1 MKTESR
7 RANKSDAN
15 PRPGKRL
22 FGDASWAL
30 LGQVGSGVLLLAG
43 TRIITELVSPEVYG
57 QVALLTGMVALG
69 VSIFAYPFLC
79 AGMRLLPECLD
90 RGTGSHLY
98 RAVARLSARSTALAL
113 VLLVAGGAVYSRA
126 TGSDPWPF
134 AVSGLLLAATV
145 RRELGIQL
153 LIGERRQR
161 EASLWQTSD
170 GILRPT
176 LAVLAVLAGGAKA
189 VLVLLGYA
197 LASATAST
205 FWSMVRRV
213 KRTEKRTHR
222 SDKPAMA
229 RNLRREIWSYAL
241 PLIPMELLA
250 WFSGLG
256 DRYVIGYF
264 MTAAEV
270 GVYAAAYTL
279 TNEAFNRSAMV
290 LLRTFQPAYFQCY
303 STRQEMQAHRVL
315 RMWLGCVILLG
326 IAGVLALLLLKDWVA
341 ALLLAKTYHSA
352 ASLMPIIGTG
362 CAIQALGMVMAQPL
376 LAVKRTRAV
385 LMARVFGAAAAAVS
399 IPLMVREYGLMGAA
413 MAAPVYFGL
422 EALCMAILARP
433 WRVTYAFANFSFP
446 RSPWECRARRS
457 ALQIGPRS
465 GQGGVPTQSVGTRRG
480 ESKWD
485 FFLCK

>member
-7 RANKSDAN
+7 RANDSGAGS
-15 PRPGKRL
+15 RPGKRL

-30 LGQVGSGVLLLAG
+30 LGQVGSGILLLAG

-113 VLLVAGGAVYSRA
+113 VLLVAGGAVYSRTA
-126 TGSDPWPF
+126 GSDPWPF

-176 LAVLAVLAGGAKA
+176 LAVLAVMAGGAKA
-189 VLVLLGYA
+189 ALVLLGYA
-197 LASATAST
+197 LASAAAST
-205 FWSMVRRV
+205 FWSIVRRV

-229 RNLRREIWSYAL
+229 RNLRREIWNYAL

-256 DRYVIGYF
+256 DRYVIGYL

-290 LLRTFQPAYFQCY
+290 LLRTFQPVYFQCY
-303 STRQEMQAHRVL
+303 SARQEGQAHRVWRL
-315 RMWLGCVILLG
+315 WLICVFLLG
-326 IAGVLALLLLKDWVA
+326 IAGVLALFLLKDWVA
-341 ALLLAKTYHSA
+341 ALLLAETYHSA
-352 ASLMPIIGTG
+352 ASLMPIIGIG

-422 EALCMAILARP
+422 EALCMAILAWP
-433 WRVTYAFANFSFP
+433 WRIANTQNSRKGFLFP
-446 RSPWECRARRS
+446 SPN
-457 ALQIGPRS
+457 
-465 GQGGVPTQSVGTRRG
+465 G
-480 ESKWD
+480 ERVATKATVCD
-485 FFLCK
+485 